1 MDKVNSRT
9 TKTQRHTRNRKKV
22 VVHADRPRLSIHRS
36 NHYVYAQIVDINGK
50 TLLGLSDKALLAK
63 KVAPMDRA
71 KQLGT
76 EVAKKAKEQKIN
88 AVVFDKGS
96 LAYHGRV
103 KALAEGAREGG
114 LQF

>member
-1 MDKVNSRT
+1 MDKVNTKSTKAQRT
-9 TKTQRHTRNRKKV
+9 TRIRRKVKV
-22 VVHADRPRLSIHRS
+22 VADRPRLSISRS
-36 NHYVYAQIVDINGK
+36 NQYVYAQIVDYKGK
-50 TLLGLSDKALLAK
+50 TLLGLSDKTLIAK
-63 KVAPMDRA
+63 KIAPMDRA
-71 KQLGT
+71 KQLGV